1 MAGKKLTISLTPEQ
15 QKQIK
20 DATGK
25 SIKELNIDVS
35 TTGELS
41 QNDLEGLSGG
51 IGWHKSP
58 AD

>member
-1 MAGKKLTISLTPEQ
+1 MAGKKLTINLTPEQ

-25 SIKELNIDVS
+25 SIKELNIDTSS
-35 TTGELS
+35 TDALS
-41 QNDLEGLSGG
+41 DKDLEGLSGG
-51 IGWHKSP
+51 VGWHKSP

>member
-1 MAGKKLTISLTPEQ
+1 MAGKKLTINLTAEQ

-35 TTGELS
+35 TTGDLS
-41 QNDLEGLSGG
+41 AKDLEGMSGG
-51 IGWHKSP
+51 IGWHKSVVK
-58 AD
+58 